1 MQKQK
6 VCIIGAGLT
15 GLITAVCLSKL
26 NLEID
31 LVADNMNQNLQS
43 FRTTAISQDNLE
55 FIKKLQIFKINKQ
68 NFWPCSKMELYTE
81 NKHKLSKIFQLD
93 NINSENKQILYMMEN
108 SKVTKKIIEKIKEDK
123 LIKIKNENKISE
135 IFNSGFLKS
144 INT

>member
-55 FIKKLQIFKINKQ
+55 FIKSGYISFLNFTLFK
-68 NFWPCSKMELYTE
+68 YA
-81 NKHKLSKIFQLD
+81 
-93 NINSENKQILYMMEN
+93 
-108 SKVTKKIIEKIKEDK
+108 VR
-123 LIKIKNENKISE
+123 NE
-135 IFNSGFLKS
+135 
-144 INT
+144 

>member
-43 FRTTAISQDNLE
+43 FRTTAISESNYS
-55 FIKKLQIFKINKQ
+55 F
-68 NFWPCSKMELYTE
+68 
-81 NKHKLSKIFQLD
+81 LS
-93 NINSENKQILYMMEN
+93 
-108 SKVTKKIIEKIKEDK
+108 T
-123 LIKIKNENKISE
+123 IS
-135 IFNSGFLKS
+135 SWLS
-144 INT
+144 INLTKILAPRINESSLISK